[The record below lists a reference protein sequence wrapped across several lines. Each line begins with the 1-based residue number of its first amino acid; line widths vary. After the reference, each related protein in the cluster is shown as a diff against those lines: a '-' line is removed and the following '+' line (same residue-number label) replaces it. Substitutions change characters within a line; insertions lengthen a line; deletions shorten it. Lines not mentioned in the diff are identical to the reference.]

1 MKAASG
7 LFRLSASDLS
17 NHLAC
22 RHLTSLDFGVAV
34 GARPAPKWRSPDLW
48 VLQKRGLEHES
59 AYVAHLVAQGL
70 SLVDLRETSEE
81 EARREVEGAMK
92 EGADVIV
99 QPTLVSGRWFGRAD
113 VLRRVDRISKFGA
126 WSYEVHDCKLALE
139 TKATTILQLSLYSE
153 CLAGVQGAWPQYMHV
168 VPPGDAFT
176 SEPYRVFDYAAYYRH
191 VKKRL
196 ERVLDNNGSA
206 TSTYPEPTTHCS
218 ICRWWAECDGRRRK
232 DDHLSLVAGISRL
245 QQKQL
250 RAWGV
255 NAVENLAVLPLPLE
269 RRPEYGSA
277 GGYGRVREQARIQ
290 VAGRVQEKPVHEILD
305 LNEEHGLLLLPEPSP
320 GDTFFD
326 LEGDPF
332 IGRGGRE
339 YLFGFVID
347 DGVGSPAY
355 ASVWAVNAEEEKRAF
370 EGFVDRV
377 MARWAQYPEMHV
389 YHFSGYESGALKR
402 LMGRYAT
409 REDEIDR
416 ILRAY
421 LLVDLHTVVKR
432 AVRASVEQYSLK
444 ALEPF
449 YGFQRKVPLEDARAA
464 LRQVQHILEL
474 GETAQLDDTLRNTI
488 ALYNADDC
496 NSTQAL
502 RDWLESERQ
511 KLEGAGHPMARP
523 TRSDGAPPEVL
534 DERQQRTAALAAAL
548 RAGVPDNP
556 EERSEEQAARWLLC
570 ICLIGIAAR

>member
-1 MKAASG
+1 MKA
-7 LFRLSASDLS
+7 
-17 NHLAC
+17 
-22 RHLTSLDFGVAV
+22 
-34 GARPAPKWRSPDLW
+34 P
-48 VLQKRGLEHES
+48 LE
-59 AYVAHLVAQGL
+59 
-70 SLVDLRETSEE
+70 
-81 EARREVEGAMK
+81 
-92 EGADVIV
+92 
-99 QPTLVSGRWFGRAD
+99 
-113 VLRRVDRISKFGA
+113 
-126 WSYEVHDCKLALE
+126 
-139 TKATTILQLSLYSE
+139 
-153 CLAGVQGAWPQYMHV
+153 
-168 VPPGDAFT
+168 
-176 SEPYRVFDYAAYYRH
+176 
-191 VKKRL
+191 
-196 ERVLDNNGSA
+196 NNGSA
-206 TSTYPEPTTHCS
+206 TATYPEPTPHCS
-218 ICRWWAECDGRRRK
+218 ICRWWAECDGQRRK
-232 DDHLSLVAGISRL
+232 DDHLSLVAGISKL

-250 RAWGV
+250 HVWDV
-255 NAVENLAVLPLPLE
+255 NAVRSLAVLPLPLE

-277 GGYGRVREQARIQ
+277 GGYVRVREQARVQ

-320 GDTFFD
+320 GDMFFD

-339 YLFGFVID
+339 YLFGFVTD
-347 DGVGSPAY
+347 DGAGNPAY
-355 ASVWAVNAEEEKRAF
+355 ASQWAVNAEEEKRAF
-370 EGFVDRV
+370 EGFVDQV
-377 MARWAQYPEMHV
+377 MARWAQYPAMHV
-389 YHFSGYESGALKR
+389 YHFTGYESGALKR

-416 ILRAY
+416 MLRAY

-474 GETAQLDDTLRNTI
+474 GETAQLDDALRNTI

-511 KLEGAGHPMARP
+511 KLERAGHPMARP

-548 RAGVPDNP
+548 RAGVPDDP
-556 EERSEEQAARWLLC
+556 EERSEEQAARWLLSHLLDWHRREVKSEWWEFYRLGELSDEELLDERSALSGLSLVERLGVQRNIPTDRYAFEKQETDIRAGEELC
-570 ICLIGIAAR
+570 AKKEKIGEVIAIDLAARLVDIKKTKKTAEVHPAAVYAKEVGPGTDVLADALYRIGASVAANGMDAAGTVPGGPRPLTSAVSSPDERF